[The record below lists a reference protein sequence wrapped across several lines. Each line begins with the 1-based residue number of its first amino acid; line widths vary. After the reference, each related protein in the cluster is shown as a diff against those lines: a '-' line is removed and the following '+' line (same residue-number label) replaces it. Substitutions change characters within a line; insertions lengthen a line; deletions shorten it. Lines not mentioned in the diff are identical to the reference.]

1 MPDSPST
8 SASAKAPSS
17 GASTTFVSSACWGSG
32 GRSSQPLDLRRATGR
47 SDTTGSST
55 LSAPSPAIAPATSTP
70 KSGKVAQLRR
80 QEVVAMV
87 SRYDADVDKSFIRTF
102 NRCRLLRAEGRA
114 AQRNS
119 ASWTPRT
126 LVLAVLGL
134 GAWIISTPAGQTVLD
149 LITRK

>member
-1 MPDSPST
+1 
-8 SASAKAPSS
+8 
-17 GASTTFVSSACWGSG
+17 
-32 GRSSQPLDLRRATGR
+32 
-47 SDTTGSST
+47 
-55 LSAPSPAIAPATSTP
+55 
-70 KSGKVAQLRR
+70 
-80 QEVVAMV
+80 MV